1 VPVEKMLKCFG
12 KWGKWKNLA
21 IHYVW
26 EDIWWQRRNE
36 RVSWLEKLIR
46 L

>member
-1 VPVEKMLKCFG
+1 MLKCFG

-36 RVSWLEKLIR
+36 RVPWLEKLIR